1 MMDGLISK
9 FRIWHFGYVCRRDPE
24 RIGRELRR
32 MLVEFQGSTRW
43 AHARELM
50 LSERVGTSPPALGAV
65 AASRWKITNSAEVA
79 RVFESLTEEQQVRI
93 YSAVNFILPRRR
105 G

>member
-43 AHARELM
+43 AHARELL
-50 LSERVGTSPPALGAV
+50 LSERVGTSPLLWVP
-65 AASRWKITNSAEVA
+65 
-79 RVFESLTEEQQVRI
+79 
-93 YSAVNFILPRRR
+93 
-105 G
+105 